1 MKKFSNV
8 LISREKVRN
17 LLENGVDKTIIKI
30 LEHMIE
36 NHTTVRMSLRE
47 NGIVGMKALE
57 MTEDLIDMGLIH
69 ESALD
74 EFVEENE
81 MIDRAMAQAIE
92 EKGDSDLV
100 DPGEIFALL
109 DKT

>member
-1 MKKFSNV
+1 MKKFSNI

-36 NHTTVRMSLRE
+36 NNTTVKMSLRE

-69 ESALD
+69 ESVLD
-74 EFVEENE
+74 DFVEENE

-92 EKGDSDLV
+92 EKEDSDLV

>member
-1 MKKFSNV
+1 MKKFSNI

-36 NHTTVRMSLRE
+36 NNTTVKMSLRE

-69 ESALD
+69 ESVLD
-74 EFVEENE
+74 DFVEENE

-92 EKGDSDLV
+92 EKGDSDLC
-100 DPGEIFALL
+100 
-109 DKT
+109 